1 MLSEVLMSGFGGQGV
16 MYMGD
21 LLAQAGIAEGRS
33 ATFFPTYGVAMR
45 GGTANCVV
53 VISDEEIGSPLLDEP
68 GAAIVMNQQSLE
80 RFQSIVKKGGLIVG
94 NSSIVKPETCSRN
107 GDLRTVWIPATE
119 LSREITGN
127 ERSANIVAF
136 GAFLNTEPV
145 VKLETI
151 EKIFRGLAG
160 RKKDMIEKNLAA
172 LNAGLEFAARART
185 GRS

>member
-1 MLSEVLMSGFGGQGV
+1 MLFETVMSGFGGQGV

-21 LLAQAGIAEGRS
+21 LLGQAGIAEGRN

-68 GAAIVMNQQSLE
+68 DGAILMNQQSLV
-80 RFQSIVKKGGLIVG
+80 RFQSVVKKGGLIVG
-94 NSSIVKPETCSRN
+94 NSSILKPETCTRN
-107 GDLRTVWIPATE
+107 GDVRTIWIPATE
-119 LSREITGN
+119 ISREVTGN
-127 ERSANIVAF
+127 ERSGNIVAF

-145 VKLETI
+145 VKIQTA

-172 LNAGLEFAARART
+172 LHAGIEYAARA
-185 GRS
+185 G

>member
-1 MLSEVLMSGFGGQGV
+1 MLCEVMMSGFGGQGV

-21 LLAQAGIAEGRS
+21 LLAQAGIAEGRN

-68 GAAIVMNQQSLE
+68 DGAILMNQQSLV
-80 RFQSIVKKGGLIVG
+80 RFQAVVKKGGLIVG
-94 NSSIVKPETCSRN
+94 NSSILKPETCTRN
-107 GDLRTVWIPATE
+107 GDVRTIWIPATE

-127 ERSANIVAF
+127 EQSANIVAF

-151 EKIFRGLAG
+151 RKIFRGLAG

-172 LNAGLEFAARART
+172 LNAGIEFAARA
-185 GRS
+185 G

>member
-1 MLSEVLMSGFGGQGV
+1 MLCEVVMSGFGGQGV

-21 LLAQAGIAEGRS
+21 LLAQAAIAEGRS
-33 ATFFPTYGVAMR
+33 ATFLPTYGVAMR

-53 VISDEEIGSPLLDEP
+53 VISDEEIGSPLLNEP
-68 GAAIVMNQQSLE
+68 DGAILMNQQSLA
-80 RFQSIVKKGGLIVG
+80 RFQSVVKKGGLIVG
-94 NSSIVKPETCSRN
+94 NTSIVKAETCTRN
-107 GDLRTVWIPATE
+107 GEVRTIWIPATQ

-127 ERSANIVAF
+127 EQSANIVAF

-151 EKIFRGLAG
+151 RKIFRGLAG

-172 LNAGLEFAARART
+172 LHAGIEFAAR
-185 GRS
+185 GG